1 MKTQKLFF
9 IFKKW
14 LVPSAVAGK
23 VVVEGA
29 LVAVVGDEVVA
40 EAALVAVVGLA
51 GPEDSALVHTAA
63 M

>member
-40 EAALVAVVGLA
+40 EAALVVAA
-51 GPEDSALVHTAA
+51 DPEDSALVRTAA